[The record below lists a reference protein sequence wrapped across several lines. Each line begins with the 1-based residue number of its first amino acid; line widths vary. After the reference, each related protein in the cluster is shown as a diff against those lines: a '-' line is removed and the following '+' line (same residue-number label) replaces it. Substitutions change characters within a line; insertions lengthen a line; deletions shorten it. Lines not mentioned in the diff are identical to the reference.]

1 MIILSQLLQK
11 KAILKMRLVRSRNY
25 KKLSS
30 ISRLQYSTS
39 YDLSEHYLPRIEF
52 YISLAQ
58 NYKKSKLNTSINK
71 GNFQVPVFYYEI
83 HKQNNL

>member
-1 MIILSQLLQK
+1 MNT
-11 KAILKMRLVRSRNY
+11 ATN
-25 KKLSS
+25 
-30 ISRLQYSTS
+30 
-39 YDLSEHYLPRIEF
+39 YLPRIEF

-83 HKQNNL
+83 HKKKQSLSKNNKLKQP